1 MFKVYTISGE
11 IKTIEKA
18 DYYEVYENIVSFYT
32 KRTNNIKAF
41 DDDCGIYIPVNQ
53 ILFMEK
59 H

>member
-1 MFKVYTISGE
+1 MYKVYTVSGE

-18 DYYEVYENIVSFYT
+18 DYHEIYENIVSFFT
-32 KRTNNIKAF
+32 KQTKEKVYE
-41 DDDCGIYIPVNQ
+41 DDCGIYIPINQ